1 MCLPLRGQ
9 RLKYQTTFRPV
20 GSHKFSINYM
30 YHKEF
35 PFHLRLWIWPISTN
49 ELSVPSF
56 FAIFIFIFVTCLA
69 MVYLQKLLQV
79 IYLLSLVLQKAFCM
93 NFCTYS

>member
-1 MCLPLRGQ
+1 MCLPFRGQ

-20 GSHKFSINYM
+20 ASHMFSINYM
-30 YHKEF
+30 HHKEF
-35 PFHLRLWIWPISTN
+35 PFHLRPISTN
-49 ELSVPSF
+49 KLSVSSF
-56 FAIFIFIFVTCLA
+56 FTIFIFIFVTCLA

-79 IYLLSLVLQKAFCM
+79 IYLPSLVLQKAFCM